1 MSNPYE
7 GTGNLH
13 DSESSLTLYN
23 NSILKLLKKHMDL
36 DPNFEEKAVCDFG
49 AGVGAFATLFEK
61 TYRISPTCIELD
73 ANLVKLLKK
82 KNLQSFT
89 EFPAK
94 STFDVI
100 YTCNVL
106 EHIESDQY
114 ALSEFFEHLNK
125 GGRLLIYVP
134 AFPFLYSDMDKQ
146 IGHYRRYTKADL
158 VKKVE
163 SAGFQIKVCFYH
175 DSIGIFASLLLKIF
189 GFNRKSGLGSKLTL
203 LIYDKIIFPIS
214 NFLDFLGF
222 RFLFGK
228 NLFLSAVKPLVD
240 NL

>member
-1 MSNPYE
+1 
-7 GTGNLH
+7 
-13 DSESSLTLYN
+13 
-23 NSILKLLKKHMDL
+23 MDL

-175 DSIGIFASLLLKIF
+175 DSILVSLVGQDKLLVA
-189 GFNRKSGLGSKLTL
+189 
-203 LIYDKIIFPIS
+203 
-214 NFLDFLGF
+214 
-222 RFLFGK
+222 
-228 NLFLSAVKPLVD
+228 NLFSREELFQLEVKC
-240 NL
+240 

>member
-1 MSNPYE
+1 
-7 GTGNLH
+7 
-13 DSESSLTLYN
+13 
-23 NSILKLLKKHMDL
+23 MDL